1 MLPPLSD
8 GHGSV
13 RPGRAPEPDRRCTQV
28 RRLVSTLGG
37 LLTVCVLLGVGAGT
51 ALGQPAESA
60 ESIRGFLRNEG
71 EPVPGVTITVSNEDG
86 EVGSVETG
94 TDGAWEI
101 SVPGP
106 GEYEVVLDTET
117 LPDDVPGV
125 VQDTITTAVN
135 QLQDK
140 AVLFRVGEPGG
151 DGGEEGGTP
160 GTPAEGGTDTA
171 QPSQI
176 WQLVASGVRF
186 GLILGLAALGLSL
199 VFGTMGLT
207 NFAHG
212 ELVTFGAIVA
222 WWLNNAGL
230 PVLAAAALTVVL
242 GGVFGWAQ
250 DVGFWRPLRKRG
262 SGLVALM
269 IISIGVSLLLRYL
282 YLYFFSGQRRSYD
295 QYVIQSAIDFGPFGY
310 APRDLWIMGIA
321 IVTLAL
327 VAVALVRTRVGKA
340 TRAVSDNPALASASG
355 IDVDRVV
362 TTVWIVGTALAA
374 LSGIM
379 FGLVQQVDYLLGFR
393 VLLLVFA
400 AVVLGGLGT
409 AWGAMVGALIVGVF
423 VEVSTLIIPS
433 ELKYAG
439 VLAVLI
445 VILMVRPQGI
455 LGRRER
461 IG

>member
-1 MLPPLSD
+1 
-8 GHGSV
+8 
-13 RPGRAPEPDRRCTQV
+13 V
-28 RRLVSTLGG
+28 RRGIAALCG
-37 LLTVCVLLGVGAGT
+37 LIAGIAVLLVGAGT
-51 ALGQPAESA
+51 AWGQPAASE

-71 EPVPGVTITVSNEDG
+71 EPVPGVTITVNDADG
-86 EVGSVETG
+86 AEVGTAETG
-94 TDGAWEI
+94 PDGAWEI
-101 SVPGP
+101 PVPEP

-125 VQDTITTAVN
+125 VQDTVTTTVN
-135 QLQDK
+135 PLQAK
-140 AVLFRVGEPGG
+140 AVLFRIGEAGG
-151 DGGEEGGTP
+151 AGGEEGGGAP
-160 GTPAEGGTDTA
+160 GTPAEGSAETA
-171 QPSQI
+171 QASQV
-176 WQLVASGVRF
+176 WQLVASGLRF
-186 GLILGLAALGLSL
+186 GLVLGLAALGLSL
-199 VFGTMGLT
+199 VFGTTGLT

-212 ELVTFGAIVA
+212 ELVTFGAIAA
-222 WWLNNAGL
+222 WYLNRAGL
-230 PVLAAAALTVVL
+230 PLVAAAVLAVVL

-262 SGLVALM
+262 TGLIALM
-269 IISIGVSLLLRYL
+269 IISIGVSLLLRYF
-282 YLYFFSGQRRSYD
+282 YLYIFAGERRSYN

-310 APRDLWIMGIA
+310 APRDLWIMGISA
-321 IVTLAL
+321 LVLAL
-327 VAVALVRTRVGKA
+327 VALALVRTRIGKA
-340 TRAVSDNPALASASG
+340 TRAVSDNPALAAASG

-374 LSGIM
+374 LAGVM
-379 FGLVQQVDYLLGFR
+379 FALIQQVDFLLGFR

-423 VEVSTLIIPS
+423 IEVSTLIIPS
-433 ELKYAG
+433 ELKIAG

-445 VILMVRPQGI
+445 IILLIRPQGI

>member
-1 MLPPLSD
+1 MAALC
-8 GHGSV
+8 G
-13 RPGRAPEPDRRCTQV
+13 
-28 RRLVSTLGG
+28 LVAGLG
-37 LLTVCVLLGVGAGT
+37 VLLIGVGT
-51 ALGQPAESA
+51 AWGQPAESA

-71 EPVPGVTITVSNEDG
+71 EPVPGVTITVNDAEG
-86 EVGSVETG
+86 AEVGSTET
-94 TDGAWEI
+94 DAEGAWTI
-101 SVPGP
+101 PVPGP
-106 GEYEVVLDTET
+106 GDYEVVLDTET

-125 VQDTITTAVN
+125 VADTIPTTVN
-135 QLQDK
+135 ALQDK

-151 DGGEEGGTP
+151 DSGGEGGTTP

-199 VFGTMGLT
+199 VFGTTGLT

-230 PVLAAAALTVVL
+230 PVLAAVVLTVIL

-269 IISIGVSLLLRYL
+269 IISIGVSLLLRYI

-310 APRDLWIMGIA
+310 APRDLWIMA
-321 IVTLAL
+321 ICIIVLAL
-327 VAVALVRTRVGKA
+327 VALALVRTRIGKA

-362 TTVWIVGTALAA
+362 TAVWIVGTALAA
-374 LSGIM
+374 LSGVM

-445 VILMVRPQGI
+445 LILLVRPQGI

>member
-1 MLPPLSD
+1 M
-8 GHGSV
+8 
-13 RPGRAPEPDRRCTQV
+13 
-28 RRLVSTLGG
+28 RRLAVALCG
-37 LLTVCVLLGVGAGT
+37 LVAALAVVLVGSGT
-51 ALGQPAESA
+51 AWGQPAESA
-60 ESIRGFLRNEG
+60 ESIRGFLRMEG
-71 EPVPGVTITVSNEDG
+71 EPVPGVTITVNDADG
-86 EVGSVETG
+86 AEVGTAET
-94 TDGAWEI
+94 DAEGAWSI
-101 SVPGP
+101 PVPGP

-125 VQDTITTAVN
+125 VSDTITTTVN

-151 DGGEEGGTP
+151 DGGEEGGPTT
-160 GTPAEGGTDTA
+160 GTPAEGAAETA

-199 VFGTMGLT
+199 VFGTTGLT

-222 WWLNNAGL
+222 WWLNSAGL
-230 PVLAAAALTVVL
+230 PLVAAAALAVVL
-242 GGVFGWAQ
+242 GGVFGWVQ
-250 DVGFWRPLRKRG
+250 DAGFWRPLRKRG
-262 SGLVALM
+262 TGLVALM
-269 IISIGVSLLLRYL
+269 IISIGVSLLLRYI
-282 YLYFFSGQRRSYD
+282 YLYFFEGERRSYT
-295 QYVIQSAIDFGPFGY
+295 QYVIQGAIDIGPFAY
-310 APRDLWIMGIA
+310 APRDLWIMGISV
-321 IVTLAL
+321 IVLAL
-327 VAVALVRTRVGKA
+327 VALALVRTRIGKA
-340 TRAVSDNPALASASG
+340 TRAVSDNPALAAATG

-362 TTVWIVGTALAA
+362 STVWIVGTALAA
-374 LSGIM
+374 MAGVM
-379 FGLVQQVDYLLGFR
+379 FGLIQQVDYLLGFR

-423 VEVSTLIIPS
+423 IEISTLIIPS

-445 VILMVRPQGI
+445 VILLVRPQGI

>member
-1 MLPPLSD
+1 
-8 GHGSV
+8 
-13 RPGRAPEPDRRCTQV
+13 V
-28 RRLVSTLGG
+28 RRRIAALCGLVAGLG
-37 LLTVCVLLGVGAGT
+37 VLLVGAGT
-51 ALGQPAESA
+51 AWAQPAESA

-71 EPVPGVTITVSNEDG
+71 EPVPGVTITVSDADG
-86 EVGSVETG
+86 AEVGTAETG
-94 TDGAWEI
+94 ADGAWEI
-101 SVPGP
+101 PVPGP

-125 VQDTITTAVN
+125 VQDTVTTTVN
-135 QLQDK
+135 PLQNK
-140 AVLFRVGEPGG
+140 AVLFRIGEPGG
-151 DGGEEGGTP
+151 DGGEGGPAP
-160 GTPAEGGTDTA
+160 GTPAEGSAETA
-171 QPSQI
+171 QASQI
-176 WQLVASGVRF
+176 WQLVASGLRF

-199 VFGTMGLT
+199 VFGTTGLT

-222 WWLNNAGL
+222 WYLNNAGL
-230 PVLAAAALTVVL
+230 PLVAAAVLAVIL

-262 SGLVALM
+262 TGLIALM
-269 IISIGVSLLLRYL
+269 IISIGVSLLLRYF
-282 YLYFFSGQRRSYD
+282 YLYVFAGERRSYS
-295 QYVIQSAIDFGPFGY
+295 QYVLQSAIDFGPFGY
-310 APRDLWIMGIA
+310 APRDLWIMGISA
-321 IVTLAL
+321 IVLAL
-327 VAVALVRTRVGKA
+327 VALALVRTRIGKA
-340 TRAVSDNPALASASG
+340 TRAVSDNPALAAASG

-374 LSGIM
+374 LAGVM
-379 FGLVQQVDYLLGFR
+379 FALIQQVDFLLGFR

-423 VEVSTLIIPS
+423 IEVSTLIVPS
-433 ELKYAG
+433 ELKIAS

-445 VILMVRPQGI
+445 IILLVRPQGI

>member
-1 MLPPLSD
+1 M
-8 GHGSV
+8 
-13 RPGRAPEPDRRCTQV
+13 RRGIAALCG
-28 RRLVSTLGG
+28 LVAGIA
-37 LLTVCVLLGVGAGT
+37 VLLVGAGT
-51 ALGQPAESA
+51 AWGQPAASE

-71 EPVPGVTITVSNEDG
+71 EPVPGVTITVNDADG
-86 EVGSVETG
+86 AEVGTAETAA
-94 TDGAWEI
+94 DGAWEI
-101 SVPGP
+101 PVPGP

-125 VQDTITTAVN
+125 VQDTVTTTVN
-135 QLQDK
+135 PLQAK
-140 AVLFRVGEPGG
+140 AVLFRIGEAGG
-151 DGGEEGGTP
+151 AGGEEGGGAP
-160 GTPAEGGTDTA
+160 GTPAEGSAETA
-171 QPSQI
+171 QASQV
-176 WQLVASGVRF
+176 WQLVASGLRF
-186 GLILGLAALGLSL
+186 GLVLGLAALGLSL
-199 VFGTMGLT
+199 VFGTTGLT

-212 ELVTFGAIVA
+212 ELVTFGAIAA
-222 WWLNNAGL
+222 WYLNRAGL
-230 PVLAAAALTVVL
+230 PLVAAAVLAVVL

-262 SGLVALM
+262 TGLIALM
-269 IISIGVSLLLRYL
+269 IISIGVSLLLRYF
-282 YLYFFSGQRRSYD
+282 YLYIFAGERRSYN

-310 APRDLWIMGIA
+310 APRDLWIMGISA
-321 IVTLAL
+321 LVLAL
-327 VAVALVRTRVGKA
+327 VALALVRTRIGKA
-340 TRAVSDNPALASASG
+340 TRAVSDNPALAAASG

-374 LSGIM
+374 LAGVM
-379 FGLVQQVDYLLGFR
+379 FALIQQVDFLLGFR

-423 VEVSTLIIPS
+423 IEVSTLIIPS
-433 ELKYAG
+433 ELKIAG

-445 VILMVRPQGI
+445 IILLIRPQGI

>member
-1 MLPPLSD
+1 
-8 GHGSV
+8 
-13 RPGRAPEPDRRCTQV
+13 V
-28 RRLVSTLGG
+28 RRRIGALCGLVAGLG
-37 LLTVCVLLGVGAGT
+37 VLLVGAGT
-51 ALGQPAESA
+51 AWGQPAESA
-60 ESIRGFLRNEG
+60 ESIRGFLRSEG
-71 EPVPGVTITVSNEDG
+71 EPVPGVTITVNDADG
-86 EVGSVETG
+86 AEVGSAET
-94 TDGAWEI
+94 DAEGAW
-101 SVPGP
+101 SVPVPGP
-106 GEYEVVLDTET
+106 GDYEVVLDTET

-125 VQDTITTAVN
+125 VADTITTTVN
-135 QLQDK
+135 ALQDK

-151 DGGEEGGTP
+151 DGAEGAPAP
-160 GTPAEGGTDTA
+160 GTPAEGSAETA
-171 QPSQI
+171 QASQI
-176 WQLVASGVRF
+176 WQLIASGLRF

-199 VFGTMGLT
+199 VFGTTGLT

-212 ELVTFGAIVA
+212 ELVTFGALAA
-222 WWLNNAGL
+222 WYLNSAGL
-230 PVLAAAALTVVL
+230 PLIAAAVLAVVL

-262 SGLVALM
+262 TGLIALM
-269 IISIGVSLLLRYL
+269 IISIGVSLLLRYI
-282 YLYFFSGQRRSYD
+282 YLYIFAGERRSYN
-295 QYVIQSAIDFGPFGY
+295 QYVIQRAIDFGAFGY
-310 APRDLWIMGIA
+310 APRDLWIMGISI
-321 IVTLAL
+321 IVLAL
-327 VAVALVRTRVGKA
+327 VALALVRTRLGKA
-340 TRAVSDNPALASASG
+340 TRAVSDNPALAAASG

-374 LSGIM
+374 LAGVM
-379 FGLVQQVDYLLGFR
+379 FALIQQVDYLLGFR

-423 VEVSTLIIPS
+423 IEVSTLIIPS

-445 VILMVRPQGI
+445 FILLVRPQGI

>member
-1 MLPPLSD
+1 M
-8 GHGSV
+8 
-13 RPGRAPEPDRRCTQV
+13 

-37 LLTVCVLLGVGAGT
+37 LLTVGVLLGVGAG
-51 ALGQPAESA
+51 AAWGQPAESA

-71 EPVPGVTITVSNEDG
+71 EPVPGVTITVSGEDG
-86 EVGSVETG
+86 EVGSAET
-94 TDGAWEI
+94 DAEGAWEI
-101 SVPGP
+101 PVPGP

-125 VQDTITTAVN
+125 VADTITTTVN
-135 QLQDK
+135 PLQNK
-140 AVLFRVGEPGG
+140 AVLFRIGEAGG
-151 DGGEEGGTP
+151 EDGGAGTVP
-160 GTPAEGGTDTA
+160 GTPTEGSTQTA

-176 WQLVASGVRF
+176 WQLVSSGLRF
-186 GLILGLAALGLSL
+186 GLVLGLAALGLSL
-199 VFGTMGLT
+199 VFGTTGLT
-207 NFAHG
+207 NFAHA

-222 WWLNNAGL
+222 WYLNSAGL
-230 PVLAAAALTVVL
+230 PLVAAAALTLVL

-250 DVGFWRPLRKRG
+250 DIGFWRPLRKRG
-262 SGLVALM
+262 TGLVALM
-269 IISIGVSLLLRYL
+269 IISIGVSLLLRYI
-282 YLYFFSGQRRSYD
+282 YLYIFAGERRSYN
-295 QYVIQSAIDFGPFGY
+295 QYVIQAASVELGPIGF
-310 APRDLWIMGIA
+310 APRDLWIMG
-321 IVTLAL
+321 VCVLLLAL
-327 VAVALVRTRVGKA
+327 VAVGLVRTRLGKA
-340 TRAVSDNPALASASG
+340 TRAVSDNPALAAASG

-374 LSGIM
+374 LSGVM
-379 FGLVQQVDYLLGFR
+379 FGLIQQVDYLLGFR

-423 VEVSTLIIPS
+423 VEVSTLVIPS

-445 VILMVRPQGI
+445 VILLVRPQGI

>member
-1 MLPPLSD
+1 V
-8 GHGSV
+8 H
-13 RPGRAPEPDRRCTQV
+13 V
-28 RRLVSTLGG
+28 RRRIAALCGLVAG
-37 LLTVCVLLGVGAGT
+37 LTVLFVGAGT
-51 ALGQPAESA
+51 AWATPTPAESA
-60 ESIRGFLRNEG
+60 ESIRGFLRSEG
-71 EPVPGVTITVSNEDG
+71 DPIAGVTITVNDADGG
-86 EVGSVETG
+86 EVGTAET
-94 TDGAWEI
+94 DAEGAWEI
-101 SVPGP
+101 PVPGP
-106 GEYEVVLDTET
+106 GDYEVILDTET

-125 VQDTITTAVN
+125 VQDTIATVVN
-135 QLQDK
+135 PLQDK

-151 DGGEEGGTP
+151 DGGEEGAPTT
-160 GTPAEGGTDTA
+160 GTPAEGSTQTA
-171 QPSQI
+171 QASQI
-176 WQLVASGVRF
+176 WQLIASGLRF

-199 VFGTMGLT
+199 VFGTTGLT

-222 WWLNNAGL
+222 WYLNSAGL
-230 PVLAAAALTVVL
+230 PLLAAAALTLVL

-262 SGLVALM
+262 TGLVALM
-269 IISIGVSLLLRYL
+269 IISIGVSLLLRYV
-282 YLYFFSGQRRSYD
+282 YLYIFAGERRSYN
-295 QYVIQSAIDFGPFGY
+295 QYVIQSASIDLGPFAF
-310 APRDLWIMGIA
+310 APRDLWIMGICLLL
-321 IVTLAL
+321 LAL
-327 VAVALVRTRVGKA
+327 VAIALVRTRIGKA

-374 LSGIM
+374 MAGVM
-379 FGLVQQVDYLLGFR
+379 FGLIQQVDYLLGFR

-445 VILMVRPQGI
+445 VILLVRPQGI

>member
-1 MLPPLSD
+1 
-8 GHGSV
+8 
-13 RPGRAPEPDRRCTQV
+13 V
-28 RRLVSTLGG
+28 RRLVSTLCG
-37 LLTVCVLLGVGAGT
+37 LAALLGVILVGAGT
-51 ALGQPAESA
+51 AFGQPAESA

-71 EPVPGVTITVSNEDG
+71 EPVPGVTITVSGADG

-101 SVPGP
+101 AVPAP

-125 VQDTITTAVN
+125 VADTITTTVN
-135 QLQDK
+135 PLQDK

-151 DGGEEGGTP
+151 GGEGEGGTTP
-160 GTPAEGGTDTA
+160 GTPAEGSADTA
-171 QPSQI
+171 QASQI
-176 WQLVASGVRF
+176 WQLVASGLRF

-199 VFGTMGLT
+199 VFGTTGLT

-212 ELVTFGAIVA
+212 ELVTFGALAA
-222 WWLNNAGL
+222 WYLNSAGL
-230 PVLAAAALTVVL
+230 PLIAAGVLAVVL

-282 YLYFFSGQRRSYD
+282 YLYIFAGERRSYN
-295 QYVIQSAIDFGPFGY
+295 QYVIQAAIDIGPFAY
-310 APRDLWIMGIA
+310 APRDLWIMA
-321 IVTLAL
+321 ICVVVLAL
-327 VAVALVRTRVGKA
+327 VALALVRTRVGKA

-355 IDVDRVV
+355 IDVDKVV
-362 TTVWIVGTALAA
+362 TAVWIVGTALAA
-374 LSGIM
+374 MAGVM
-379 FGLVQQVDYLLGFR
+379 FGLIQQVDYLLGFR

-409 AWGAMVGALIVGVF
+409 AWGAIVGALIVGVF
-423 VEVSTLIIPS
+423 IEVSTLIIPS
-433 ELKYAG
+433 ELKIAG

-445 VILMVRPQGI
+445 VILLVRPQGI

-461 IG
+461 VG